1 MCVCGRGE
9 FLKYLH
15 TPTLGQGLGNTWCI
29 MGYERALSRP
39 VWNAMQ
45 RLGMW
50 DGWNVEASHGGRR
63 HTEGGVTRRPAASLR
78 FWDTAQ

>member
-1 MCVCGRGE
+1 MCVCGGE

-29 MGYERALSRP
+29 MGYKRALSRP
-39 VWNAMQ
+39 VWNVMQ

-50 DGWNVEASHGGRR
+50 DGWNVEASHGGL
-63 HTEGGVTRRPAASLR
+63 RPAASLR